1 MIVESICK
9 IAQGL
14 GVEVIAEGVE
24 TPEQHAALAELGCT
38 GFQGF
43 LLGRP
48 QPLRAEVEPEDAAVK
63 AA

>member
-9 IAQGL
+9 IAKGL
-14 GVEVIAEGVE
+14 GIEVIAEGVE
-24 TPEQHAALAELGCT
+24 TPEQHAALVELGCT

-48 QPLRAEVEPEDAAVK
+48 QPLEAKIEAEDAAIK